1 MTNPFRATILALTLA
16 AAPAAAEDMPT
27 KLVFGIISTESTVA
41 LKPSWEPF
49 IADLSAAIGMPVE
62 AFFASEY
69 AGVIEGMRF
78 KKVDI
83 AWHGNKSAIGA
94 VDRAGGEVFCKV
106 LNMEGQEGYYSY
118 VVTHT
123 ESQLTS
129 IEDVLAKGPGITF
142 SMGDPN
148 STSGTLVPGYY
159 IFAQRGIDPKKH
171 FKRLTNAKHEAN
183 ALAVVNKQV
192 DAATLASDVHER
204 MQSTAPDKVAQLR
217 IVWKSPLIPSDPMV
231 YRTDLPA
238 DLKTKIR
245 DFFITYGKTEAER
258 AKLSTRKW
266 SGFRASDNSQLIPIR
281 ELEFAKKK
289 LEIAADEKLSAAEK
303 QAKTAE
309 IDQQL
314 AALKVQAAK

>member
-1 MTNPFRATILALTLA
+1 MTRNLTAAVLAVSA
-16 AAPAAAEDMPT
+16 AALSAEEQMPT
-27 KLVFGIISTESTVA
+27 KLVFGVISTESTVA

-49 IADLSAAIGMPVE
+49 IADLSKAVGIPVE

-83 AWHGNKSAIGA
+83 AWHGNKSAMGA

-106 LNMEGQEGYYSY
+106 LNMEGQEGYHSY
-118 VVTHT
+118 VVAHKDSPFTT
-123 ESQLTS
+123 IDEL
-129 IEDVLAKGPGITF
+129 LAKGSDITF

-159 IFAQRGIDPKKH
+159 IFAQRAIDPKTH
-171 FKRLTNAKHEAN
+171 FKRLTSAKHEAN
-183 ALAVVNKQV
+183 ALAVANRQV
-192 DAATLASDVHER
+192 DAATMASDVHER

-231 YRTDLPA
+231 YRADLPKG
-238 DLKTKIR
+238 LKTQIR
-245 DFFITYGKTEAER
+245 DFFINYGKTDEEK
-258 AKLSTRKW
+258 AKLATRKW

-281 ELEFAKKK
+281 ELELAKKK
-289 LEIAADEKLSAAEK
+289 LEIAADEKLSAEDK
-303 QAKTAE
+303 KSKTAE
-309 IDQQL
+309 IDAQL
-314 AALKVQAAK
+314 AALKAQTAK